1 MEALKCFQPSTSGFD
16 LNRAGHTNKQPSFSQ
31 IYFRSRVN
39 KNAKNELLMGGG
51 DYIQLSGAKEFIR
64 EYFA

>member
-16 LNRAGHTNKQPSFSQ
+16 LNRAGHKNKQPLFSQ
-31 IYFRSRVN
+31 IFFALGQKRQIPFG
-39 KNAKNELLMGGG
+39 ELLMGG